1 MSNHPRSI
9 FGPLFLIAAGVIWLL
24 VELGNIPVSNLWA
37 LTHIWPFFLIAAGI
51 GLILRPFWKYSSM
64 IMDIMIV
71 GGAVFSIVFAP
82 QLGWDNPT
90 MTFMVDGSNI
100 YAGPSQPGS
109 GNVVTETRK
118 VSSFDSIKVDYP
130 AQVTVSQGKTESIKI
145 EAEDNLLPGLRTDV
159 KNGQLRIYY
168 HVDAGKPVNATEPI
182 RVAIVVKDLKDIE
195 FDSAGELTVKGLNTD
210 SLDLSL
216 SGAGSLKLDDVVL
229 TKFSVNLSGAGSIFA
244 SGSTDNLDL
253 NISGFGSFNG
263 KDLEAQ
269 FATANLSGA
278 GSATVWVDKELIAN
292 ISGVGS
298 VNYYGSA
305 SVKKTANGIGG
316 VNSLGNK

>member
-1 MSNHPRSI
+1 
-9 FGPLFLIAAGVIWLL
+9 
-24 VELGNIPVSNLWA
+24 
-37 LTHIWPFFLIAAGI
+37 
-51 GLILRPFWKYSSM
+51 M